1 MSWFRKKPKIK
12 EPPKHIPYHTSLATD
27 KMLDR
32 AKESGPQKNKRKTVP
47 DK

>member
-1 MSWFRKKPKIK
+1 MSWFRKKPITK
-12 EPPKHIPYHTSLATD
+12 EPPKHTPHHTSPAAD